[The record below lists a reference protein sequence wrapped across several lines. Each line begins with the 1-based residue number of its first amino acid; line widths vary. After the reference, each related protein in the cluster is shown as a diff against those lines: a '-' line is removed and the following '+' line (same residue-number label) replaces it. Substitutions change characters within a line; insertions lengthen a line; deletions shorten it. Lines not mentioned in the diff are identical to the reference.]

1 MSFLAELKRRNVFRV
16 AVAWLA
22 LTWLLVAIANLL
34 FPALGFSIARV
45 RWLLGAMLLAW
56 PVLLLLAWRFELTS
70 SGLRVDR
77 GPGRDNPQNARTGRR
92 IDAATVVLVLG
103 ALSLSI
109 LHQVLAPYAEKRALL
124 SAPTSPVRAT
134 ENVPAP
140 TARAGPVDPHSIA
153 VLPFI
158 NRSPDP
164 NDAFF
169 ADGLA
174 EELLNVLAGIPGLKV
189 TSRSSSFAF
198 RDKATAGSSE
208 IAARLGVAY
217 LLEGSV
223 RRQGDEVRISAQL
236 IDAAQD
242 QQLWSE
248 NYDRRLS
255 DIFEVQEQISQSIA
269 NALADS
275 LGVRTVKV
283 APATA
288 DLEAYELYLRG
299 RQLFAQRGA
308 NLPAARELLERA
320 VALDARFAD
329 AWAALAGTWYVWRN
343 YSPEPAGVDTLNRS
357 GEAAAR
363 ALSLN
368 PEHPGA
374 LAVRAR
380 LDAANGERLR
390 EVALIAKALELDP
403 NNANTWLWQG
413 LGRFEVGHFEA
424 AHVSFVEAQRL
435 DPLSG
440 LNLGW
445 LGVTTALRG
454 DRAAGEA
461 LLRQAHALG
470 WRGPA
475 SRFLYL
481 LARGADPDGRAS
493 HEVQQRYLDWLHDDD
508 AMPKAQRELA
518 RSLAPSI
525 ADPEQQERA
534 AQTLLA
540 AATESPALE
549 WTTLL
554 SAVGSTDAA
563 LEAALRTDRARTQVL
578 LLSLWYP
585 NFQRLRVETRF
596 IEFARRQGMVD
607 YWHQKGPP
615 DGCRLV
621 EAPEARLE
629 CAK

>member
-1 MSFLAELKRRNVFRV
+1 MNLLAELKRRNVFRV

-34 FPALGFSIARV
+34 FPALGFSIASV

-92 IDAATVVLVLG
+92 IDVSTVVLVLG

-109 LHQVLAPYAEKRALL
+109 LHQVLAPYADKRASL
-124 SAPTSPVRAT
+124 SAPPSPVST
-134 ENVPAP
+134 PVPAP
-140 TARAGPVDPHSIA
+140 VVRAGPVDPHSIA

-164 NDAFF
+164 NDAYF

-198 RDKATAGSSE
+198 RDKAAAGTSE

-242 QQLWSE
+242 RQLWSE
-248 NYDRRLS
+248 SYDRRLT

-275 LGVRTVKV
+275 LGVRKVKV

-288 DLEAYELYLRG
+288 DIEAYELYLRG

-320 VALDARFAD
+320 VTLDARFAD
-329 AWAALAGTWYVWRN
+329 AWAALASTWYVWRS
-343 YSPEPAGVDTLNRS
+343 YTPEPAGVDTLARS
-357 GEAAAR
+357 AEAAAR
-363 ALSLN
+363 ALTLN
-368 PEHPGA
+368 PEHAGA

-380 LDAANGERLR
+380 LDAENGERLR
-390 EVALIAKALELDP
+390 EVMLIARALELEP

-413 LGRFEVGHFEA
+413 LGRFEVGHVEA
-424 AHVSFVEAQRL
+424 AHGSFLEAQRL

-481 LARGADPDGRAS
+481 LSRGDDAGGHTGD
-493 HEVQQRYLDWLHDDD
+493 EVQQRYLDWLHDDD
-508 AMPKAQRELA
+508 AMPKVQRELA

-525 ADPEQQERA
+525 GDPEQQQRA
-534 AQTLLA
+534 ARTLLA
-540 AATESPALE
+540 AAADSPALE

-554 SAVGSTDAA
+554 SGMGSTEAA
-563 LEAALRTDRARTQVL
+563 LDAALRTDRSRTQTL
-578 LLSLWYP
+578 LLSFWYP
-585 NFQRLRVETRF
+585 HFTRLRTEPRF
-596 IEFARRQGMVD
+596 IDFAQRQGMVE
-607 YWHQKGPP
+607 YWQQQGPP

-629 CAK
+629 CKK